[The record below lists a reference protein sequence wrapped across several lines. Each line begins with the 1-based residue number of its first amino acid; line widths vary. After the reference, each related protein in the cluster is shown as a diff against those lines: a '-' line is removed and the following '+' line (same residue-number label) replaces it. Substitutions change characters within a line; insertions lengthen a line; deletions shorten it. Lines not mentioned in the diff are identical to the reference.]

1 MGLQEVYGKIT
12 AIGLLDLRG
21 TLGVD
26 PAVPVGFKR
35 IELKIE
41 LETKASDQEI
51 ERLLE
56 MTERYCV
63 VFQTLVSPPKIS
75 IQRKRIKKAE

>member
-1 MGLQEVYGKIT
+1 M
-12 AIGLLDLRG
+12 
-21 TLGVD
+21 D
-26 PAVPVGFKR
+26 PAVPVGFKA

-41 LETKASDQEI
+41 LKTKASDQEI
-51 ERLLE
+51 EKLLE

-75 IQRKRIKKAE
+75 IQRKGIKKAE